1 MRSYTYIS
9 GYSLVELL
17 VSVTIFLCLS
27 SLVIPSFS
35 SINNRRAVSLKVWE
49 IKRTLEYAR
58 SLAVTQNKFITVC
71 VATEDYRCVKQH
83 GSRLLV
89 FDDQYTDYQWVPE
102 EPLYRDVKLGNAA
115 VKLSVSGRSYVR
127 FDGSG
132 ASRGSGNFLV
142 CIPGAEGF
150 GRQVIFFY
158 SGRIRLSKDSNRDG
172 YDDKSG
178 SSILCPKQ
186 L

>member
-1 MRSYTYIS
+1 MRSYRYIS

-58 SLAVTQNKFITVC
+58 SLAATQNKFITVC

-89 FDDQYTDYQWVPE
+89 FDDQYTDYQWVPK

-132 ASRGSGNFLV
+132 ASLGSGNFLV

-178 SSILCPKQ
+178 SSILCPK
-186 L
+186 

>member
-1 MRSYTYIS
+1 MRSYKYME
-9 GYSLVELL
+9 GYTLVELL
-17 VSVTIFLCLS
+17 VGLTIFLCLFS
-27 SLVIPSFS
+27 ALFPSLSAV
-35 SINNRRAVSLKVWE
+35 NNRRAVSLKVWE
-49 IKRTLEYAR
+49 IKRSLEYAR
-58 SLAVTQNKFITVC
+58 SLAVTQNNLITVC
-71 VATEDYRCVKQH
+71 VATEDYRCTKQN

-89 FDDQYTDYQWVPE
+89 FDDQTVDYEWILG
-102 EPLYRDVKLGNAA
+102 EPLYRDINLLNAQ
-115 VKLSVSGRSYVR
+115 VLLSASGRSYVR

-142 CIPGAEGF
+142 CIPGATDF

-158 SGRIRLSKDSNRDG
+158 SGRIRLSNDSNRDG

-178 SSILCPKQ
+178 SAIICPKQ